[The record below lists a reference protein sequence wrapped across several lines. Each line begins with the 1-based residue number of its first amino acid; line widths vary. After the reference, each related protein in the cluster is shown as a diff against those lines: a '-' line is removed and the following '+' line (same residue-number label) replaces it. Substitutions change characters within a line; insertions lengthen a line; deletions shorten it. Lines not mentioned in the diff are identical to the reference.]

1 MSNRQSGIFY
11 GWWNVATGFVGMGL
25 SYAMFT
31 IFAFGTLVKPLE
43 EEFGWT
49 RGELSFA
56 ITMTNFAVVIASPS
70 LGFIIDKFGVR
81 RVLIPSVVLMGLT
94 VASMTLLSA
103 NIWHFYVLYFLIP
116 FLGAGTLPQSYS
128 RVLIAW
134 FSQRR
139 GIALGIS
146 LAGFGVGAMLVPIFA
161 QAMIESHGWRMA
173 YAGFAVSVFALALP
187 MAVFILKERPGEMGL
202 NPDGDPGS
210 DPAENT
216 GTDVDP
222 APPAS
227 PDGDPAENTGTD
239 VAPVSPASPAAA
251 SPLTRGDQGGVSDDR
266 APPASPDAGLSCPEA
281 ARTRSFW
288 LILVSFLLVGI
299 GITAIL
305 AHLVPMLI
313 GRGVE
318 PAIAALCMSSLALG
332 LIVGRIL
339 AGFLMDYFFAPYV
352 AAFFLLGLLA
362 GIIILATGTSS
373 GLVFIAAICVGLAT
387 GSEISEIAYICSRYF
402 GPRAFGLIY
411 GLMFSAFQLGSMIG
425 APLMGIYYDRTGNY
439 IGALWSIAAIVIIGT
454 ILITLLGPYPENLPS
469 QRGIGKNRNQDRFI
483 ETEPR

>member
-1 MSNRQSGIFY
+1 
-11 GWWNVATGFVGMGL
+11 
-25 SYAMFT
+25 MFT

-134 FSQRR
+134 FSRRR

-173 YAGFAVSVFALALP
+173 YAGFAVAIFALALP

-202 NPDGDPGS
+202 NPDGDP
-210 DPAENT
+210 AENT
-216 GTDVDP
+216 GTDVD
-222 APPAS
+222 
-227 PDGDPAENTGTD
+227 
-239 VAPVSPASPAAA
+239 PVSPASPAAA
-251 SPLTRGDQGGVSDDR
+251 SPLTRGDQGGVSDDH
-266 APPASPDAGLSCPEA
+266 APPASPDSGLSCPEA

-483 ETEPR
+483 ETEPG